1 MNSRSNKQSN
11 LFTTTLIIILTLLPV
26 LYMGMDYRWIVAA
39 GVFVVVLLLVRE
51 LIISGNDGSG
61 TDSL

>member
-11 LFTTTLIIILTLLPV
+11 LFTTTLIIIVTLLPV

-51 LIISGNDGSG
+51 LIISGNDESG
-61 TDSL
+61 KDSL